1 MQKNQKFIM
10 ILIITCIIISIILF
24 ALVIYLKDKND
35 IDNIPDE
42 VYMDSPIE
50 VDNTMQRVTI
60 RNNYYIAKAC
70 VEMFYT
76 YYSEMFKDPL
86 DGYLIKPEEG
96 TIDTEALKKE
106 SIEKVYSL
114 LDEEYIQYKQ
124 ITLDNI
130 TSKLPEVKDV
140 VINIKDMY
148 VVEKSANLSAYFVYG
163 SLKYGTQY
171 NSFSIMVKV
180 DRKNNTYK
188 VLLGDYVEEY
198 YKDLKIDKQLEFTTE
213 EEIEKNSYNKF
224 DYESVSDEEYI
235 NDLFTHYKNSLREN
249 KEKSY
254 ELLDEEYK
262 KQCFDNVEEYLSYLE
277 TNYRKIVT
285 ANLDS
290 YGKNKNGNYTEYLFK
305 DSKGNY
311 YIFRETAPFEYTVML
326 DSYVIPTADFTEQ
339 YNDSSEVEKVILN
352 IKKFFMGI
360 ENKNYGYS
368 YNLLSETFRSNE
380 FPTKAD
386 FTNYIKQNLFEENE
400 VNYTSYEKKNGLY
413 IYNIEVTDATGNSS
427 EEKTFNIIVR
437 LNGGTDF
444 EMSFERE

>member
-1 MQKNQKFIM
+1 MQRANKMIIVSII
-10 ILIITCIIISIILF
+10 ILIIIVIILF
-24 ALVIYLKDKND
+24 SIVLHIKREKDV
-35 IDNIPDE
+35 DNMPDE

-50 VDNTMQRVTI
+50 VDNTMQIVTI

-70 VEMFYT
+70 VEIFYT

-86 DGYLIKPEEG
+86 EGYLIKPAEG

-140 VINIKDMY
+140 SINIKDMY

-163 SLKYGTQY
+163 SLKYGIEY
-171 NSFSIMVKV
+171 NNFSIMVKI

-188 VLLGDYVEEY
+188 VLLGDYVEEH
-198 YKDLKIDKQLEFTTE
+198 YKDLKIDQQLEFTTE

-224 DYESVSDEEYI
+224 EYIPVKDEEYI
-235 NDLFTHYKNSLREN
+235 NDLFTQYKNSLRES

-254 ELLDEEYK
+254 DLLDEEYR
-262 KQCFDNVEEYLSYLE
+262 KQCFDNVDEYLSYLDA
-277 TNYRKIVT
+277 NYRKIVT

-290 YGKNKNGNYTEYLFK
+290 YSKNKNGNYTEYLFK

-311 YIFRETAPFEYTVML
+311 YIFRETAPFRYTVML
-326 DSYVIPTADFTEQ
+326 DNYVIPTEDFTEQ
-339 YNDSSEVEKVILN
+339 YNDSSEVEKVVLN

-360 ENKNYGYS
+360 DNKNYGYS
-368 YNLLSETFRSNE
+368 YNLLSETFRSNK

-386 FTNYIKQNLFEENE
+386 FTNYIKQNLFAENE
-400 VNYTSYEKKNGLY
+400 INYISYEKENGLY
-413 IYNIEVTDATGNSS
+413 IYKIQVTDATGI
-427 EEKTFNIIVR
+427 K
-437 LNGGTDF
+437 
-444 EMSFERE
+444 